1 MHRARRPARASPS
14 AARAR
19 ASLSGLVRTS
29 RKGVFVRT
37 RVPSFESFGSF
48 CLFFAVF
55 ALAEN
60 ARSADEAV
68 SAASPVRL
76 VWEAKPGTET
86 CLSAAELERLVEVEL
101 EHSVFGANEV
111 SATRIIRVRLERDA
125 ARGGFRALVASEPA
139 EPNPGA
145 PPAPPGVVRELSGV
159 RCRDLDEP
167 LALVVALL
175 ADEEGE
181 STASA
186 VVDEEALPDPEPV
199 PTAKEDVQP
208 LGPVTT
214 APRWEASQNDAR
226 WSYEG
231 DLAFATGFGVLP
243 NVGAG
248 AELGLLAEPPSF
260 PSLRL
265 RGVGLIS
272 APAEPAPG
280 ATVSFAY
287 AIAGLALCPQLVRFG
302 HSSVRLCVGA
312 DLGALHAESRGL
324 EESRETTELFGQAE
338 LTLRAAHAFGA
349 GWLGTLSLGAT
360 FPTQIDRYVYR
371 QDGKTTELFQMAF
384 VPILATA
391 GVAYEIL

>member
-1 MHRARRPARASPS
+1 
-14 AARAR
+14 
-19 ASLSGLVRTS
+19 
-29 RKGVFVRT
+29 
-37 RVPSFESFGSF
+37 
-48 CLFFAVF
+48 
-55 ALAEN
+55 
-60 ARSADEAV
+60 
-68 SAASPVRL
+68 
-76 VWEAKPGTET
+76 
-86 CLSAAELERLVEVEL
+86 
-101 EHSVFGANEV
+101 
-111 SATRIIRVRLERDA
+111 
-125 ARGGFRALVASEPA
+125 

-145 PPAPPGVVRELSGV
+145 GPMPPGVVRELSGA

-175 ADEEGE
+175 ADEEGD
-181 STASA
+181 STPSA
-186 VVDEEALPDPEPV
+186 VVNEEALPEPEPE
-199 PTAKEDVQP
+199 PTPKEDVQP

-214 APRWEASQNDAR
+214 APRWEASQNEAR

-265 RGVGLIS
+265 RAVGLVS

-287 AIAGLALCPQLVRFG
+287 AVAGLALCPTLFRVGR
-302 HSSVRLCVGA
+302 SSVRLCVGA
-312 DLGALHAESRGL
+312 DLGALHAQSRGL
-324 EESRETTELFGQAE
+324 DESRETTELFGQAE
-338 LTLRAAHAFGA
+338 MTLRAAHEFGA

-360 FPTQIDRYVYR
+360 FPTQIDRFVYR

-384 VPILATA
+384 VPILVTA
-391 GVAYEIL
+391 GIAYEIL